1 MVYCKILKIHNLI
14 SGHSIKKKRAIMKKK
29 ILKEIKEKFIC
40 TRPFEHIEIDNNGNV
55 FSCCPD
61 YTGSY
66 ILGNILKKSFED
78 IWYGKNFNN
87 LRKSILNGIY
97 KNCNLEYCYNI
108 ETPFFKIRNNLIN
121 QSIPPYPKIV
131 TIDIDETCNA
141 KCIFCRDKTI
151 VPDKEKINKFTEMI
165 DDYFI
170 PMLKNAELILIDG
183 SGEVF
188 CSKFG
193 RKLIKKVCEK
203 YPKIKFEILTNGF
216 LCNEKNLK
224 ELGLYDRLSLITVSL
239 HATTK
244 ETYEK
249 IVKGID
255 FDKVVENIKFL
266 SSLKNAG
273 KLNTFYLTFVVTS
286 LNYKELPD
294 FVEFAYSVGAIP
306 QAWGVREETLPEAM
320 QKDALSLNVLNKNHP
335 EHKEFLEVLQNPVF
349 SKYELISDFLFD
361 FNERMVSFY
370 KK

>member
-1 MVYCKILKIHNLI
+1 MEEN
-14 SGHSIKKKRAIMKKK
+14 R
-29 ILKEIKEKFIC
+29 LKEIKEKYIC
-40 TRPFEHIEIDNNGNV
+40 TKPFENIEIDENGNV
-55 FSCCPD
+55 YSCCPD

-66 ILGNILKKSFED
+66 ILGNIFKKPFED
-78 IWYGKNFNN
+78 IWYGKKFSS
-87 LRKSILNGIY
+87 LRKNVIDGIY
-97 KNCNLEYCYNI
+97 RNCKLEYCYNI
-108 ETPFFKIRNNLIN
+108 ETPAFFKKNKKK
-121 QSIPPYPKIV
+121 SIIKEKPSYPKNV
-131 TIDIDETCNA
+131 TISIDETCNA

-151 VPDKEKINKFTEMI
+151 VPDKEKMNKFIEMI

-170 PMLKNAELILIDG
+170 PMLKNAELILLDG

-193 RKLIKKVCEK
+193 RKFIRTVCDK
-203 YPKIKFEILTNGF
+203 YPKIRFEILTNGF

-224 ELGLYDRLSLITVSL
+224 ELGLYDRLSLVTVSL

-255 FDKVVENIKFL
+255 FDKVIENIKFL
-266 SSLKNAG
+266 SSLKKSG
-273 KLNTFYLTFVVTS
+273 KLNTFYLTFVVTA
-286 LNYKELPD
+286 LNYKELPN

-306 QAWGVREETLPEAM
+306 QAWGVRENLITEYL
-320 QKDALSLNVLNKNHP
+320 QKEISKYNLNILNKNHP
-335 EHKEFLEVLQNPVF
+335 EHQQFLEVLQNPIF

-361 FNERMVSFY
+361 FNKKMVSFY

>member
-1 MVYCKILKIHNLI
+1 MN
-14 SGHSIKKKRAIMKKK
+14 KKT
-29 ILKEIKEKFIC
+29 LKEIKGKYIC
-40 TRPFEHIEIDNNGNV
+40 RRPFEHIEIDNNGNV

-66 ILGNILKKSFED
+66 ILGNILKESFDD
-78 IWYGKNFNN
+78 IWYGKKFSN
-87 LRKSILNGIY
+87 LRKNVINGIY
-97 KNCNLEYCYNI
+97 KKCNLEYCYNI
-108 ETPFFKIRNNLIN
+108 ETPFFKIRNQENLITE
-121 QSIPPYPKIV
+121 IPLYPKNV

-151 VPDKEKINKFTEMI
+151 VPDKEKMNKFVAMI

-170 PMLKNAELILIDG
+170 PMLKNTELILIDG

-193 RKLIKKVCEK
+193 RQFIRKVCDK
-203 YPKIKFEILTNGF
+203 YPKIRFEILTNGF

-224 ELGLYDRLSLITVSL
+224 ELGLYDKLSLITVSL

-255 FDKVVENIKFL
+255 FDKVIENIKFL
-266 SSLKNAG
+266 SSLKKSG
-273 KLNTFYLTFVVTS
+273 KLNTFYLTFVVTA
-286 LNYKELPD
+286 LNYKELPN

-306 QAWGVREETLPEAM
+306 QAWGVREETLPGG
-320 QKDALSLNVLNKNHP
+320 V
-335 EHKEFLEVLQNPVF
+335 
-349 SKYELISDFLFD
+349 
-361 FNERMVSFY
+361 Y
-370 KK
+370 KKKALNLMF